1 MSPELIS
8 RSPDLGELVGD
19 GYDVEIVSG
28 HMVLHRV
35 PYVNANCEV
44 RFGQLIAPVEL
55 VENRLA
61 PPQDHTVYFAGEYP
75 CKANGDPIEAIRN
88 ASSRFELATGLHADH
103 QFSAKP
109 KPDGNY
115 RDFHHKM
122 TTYANIV
129 GSHAKRIDASVT
141 AQPGRLVVSQDTK
154 DPFCFTESAS
164 SRAGITSINETLSN
178 DRIGI
183 IGLGGTGSYILDYV
197 SKTRVKE
204 IHLFDGD
211 EFCQHN
217 AFRSPGATVPCDI
230 EGKYNKAKYFA
241 TKYREMRSGVIA
253 HPYHMAEDHY
263 SKIEDLDFVFVAV
276 DKNAEKRPLFSCLRK
291 SGTPFIDVGM
301 GLEIVGNT
309 ILGVLRTTIGT
320 PDGSCAAHVDRI
332 AAAGDANDVREY
344 ERNIQ
349 IVELNALNAALAVI
363 RWKKYRGLY
372 LDLEKE
378 AQSTYTLD
386 GNVLTNSR
394 SRRRREA

>member
-8 RSPDLGELVGD
+8 RSPDLGKLVDD
-19 GYDVEIVSG
+19 GYEVEVVSG
-28 HMVLHRV
+28 HIVLHRV

-44 RFGQLIAPVEL
+44 RFGQLIAPVEVVDSRL
-55 VENRLA
+55 V

-88 ASSRFELATGLHADH
+88 ASSRFDLATGLHADH

-109 KPDGNY
+109 QPHGVY
-115 RDFHHKM
+115 RDFHQKM
-122 TTYANIV
+122 TTYANII
-129 GSHAKRIDASVT
+129 GSHAKRVDASVT
-141 AQPGRLVVSQDTK
+141 AQPGRLVVSHDSK
-154 DPFCFTESAS
+154 DPFCFMESAS
-164 SRAGITSINETLSN
+164 SRAGITSISETLSE
-178 DRIGI
+178 DRIGL

-230 EGKYNKAKYFA
+230 EGKHNKAIYFA
-241 TKYREMRSGVIA
+241 EKYGEMRSGVVA
-253 HPYHMAEDHY
+253 HPYHIEEEHY
-263 SKIEDLDFVFVAV
+263 SEIVDLDFVFIAI
-276 DKNAEKRPLFSCLRK
+276 DKNASKKQLFSCLQN
-291 SGTPFIDVGM
+291 SSTPFIDVGM
-301 GLEIVGNT
+301 GLERVDNA

-320 PDGSCAAHVDRI
+320 PDGRCTAHVDRL
-332 AAAGDANDVREY
+332 AAAGDTNHVREY

-363 RWKKYRGLY
+363 RWKKHRGVY
-372 LDLEKE
+372 FDLEKE
-378 AQSTYTLD
+378 VQSTYTLD
-386 GNVLTNSR
+386 GNILMNVR
-394 SRRRREA
+394 SEERDET

>member
-8 RSPDLGELVGD
+8 RSPDLSELVRD
-19 GYDVEIVSG
+19 GYEVEIVGG

-35 PYVNANCEV
+35 PYVNANREV
-44 RFGQLIAPVEL
+44 RYGQLIAPVEL
-55 VENRLA
+55 VEDRLA
-61 PPQDHTVYFAGEYP
+61 PPQDHTIYFAGDYP

-88 ASSRFELATGLHADH
+88 NSSHIELAAGLHADH

-109 KPDGNY
+109 HPDGKY
-115 RDFHHKM
+115 RDFYHKM

-129 GSHAKRIDASVT
+129 GGYAKRIDGNVT
-141 AQPGRLVVSQDTK
+141 AQPGRLVISQDMK
-154 DPFCFTESAS
+154 DPFCFMESAS
-164 SRAGITSINETLSN
+164 SRAGIASISEILSN
-178 DRIGI
+178 DCIGI

-211 EFCQHN
+211 KFCQHN
-217 AFRSPGATVPCDI
+217 AFRSPGATVPHDV
-230 EGKYNKAKYFA
+230 EGKHNKASYYASKYA
-241 TKYREMRSGVIA
+241 EMRSGVVA
-253 HPYHMAEDHY
+253 HPYH
-263 SKIEDLDFVFVAV
+263 IEEVHFGEIVDLDFIFVAI
-276 DKNAEKRPLFSCLRK
+276 DKNATKRRLFSFLRK

-301 GLEIVGNT
+301 GLERVDNA

-320 PDGSCAAHVDRI
+320 PDGGCTAHVDRI

-363 RWKKYRGLY
+363 RSKKHRGLY

-378 AQSTYTLD
+378 VQSTYTLD
-386 GNVLTNSR
+386 GNVLTNIGSEGQ
-394 SRRRREA
+394 RET

>member
-8 RSPDLGELVGD
+8 RSPDLGELVDD
-19 GYDVEIVSG
+19 GYEVEIVSG
-28 HMVLHRV
+28 HIVLHRV
-35 PYVNANCEV
+35 PYVNANRKV
-44 RFGQLIAPVEL
+44 GFGQLIAPIEL

-61 PPQDHTVYFAGEYP
+61 PPQDHTVYFAGDYP
-75 CKANGDPIEAIRN
+75 CKTNGDPIEAIRN
-88 ASSRFELATGLHADH
+88 DSSHIELAAGLHADH
-103 QFSAKP
+103 RFSARP
-109 KPDGNY
+109 QPDGKY

-122 TTYANIV
+122 TTYANIL

-141 AQPGRLVVSQDTK
+141 AQPSRLVFSQDTK
-154 DPFCFTESAS
+154 DPFYFMESAS
-164 SRAGITSINETLSN
+164 SRAGITSISETLSN

-204 IHLFDGD
+204 IHIFDGD

-217 AFRSPGATVPCDI
+217 AFRSPGATVPFDI
-230 EGKYNKAKYFA
+230 EGKHNKANYFA
-241 TKYREMRSGVIA
+241 TKYGEMRSGIVA
-253 HPYHMAEDHY
+253 HPYHIGEEHY
-263 SKIEDLDFVFVAV
+263 SEIMDLDFVFVAI
-276 DKNAEKRPLFSCLRK
+276 DKNATKKQLFSCLQK
-291 SGTPFIDVGM
+291 SSTPFVDVGM
-301 GLEIVGNT
+301 GLERVDNA

-320 PDGSCAAHVDRI
+320 SDGSCSAHVDRI
-332 AAAGDANDVREY
+332 AAASDSNDVREY

-372 LDLEKE
+372 LDLEEE

-386 GNVLTNSR
+386 GNVLTNSHSGR
-394 SRRRREA
+394 